1 MNRITGTALLLSLLF
16 TGVAAQSSRL
26 GRAPAQAATA
36 ASLIKQKLN
45 RGPAL
50 TTATAAT
57 SASDSGIVKGADWL
71 KTQQTASGAF
81 PWEINGRLQP
91 DIQGTI
97 ARGELVAYDVTRDIS
112 YRNAAIKT
120 GDYLLNSYPRT
131 FTDGDPDFASHDAMF
146 LEELTRL
153 TNDQKYAQF
162 VQTHFW
168 DKLKA
173 GTYGESNDQNAGE
186 WAASYQGFADYAHW
200 VALKPWFLASP
211 AIAAHY
217 TGEYAVRD
225 SLMAGIVKRL
235 EATTSSD
242 KDGDITGLAGAIWA
256 SAHTGVNLD
265 PKAGRWASS
274 NSTADL
280 VTQLVSFQR
289 SEGDWPYDTGSRAAS
304 HVGDVSTTTWAVMA
318 LKAWDPVTYASNID
332 NGLRFI
338 ESNQQPNGQ
347 ILTNPG
353 YAPETE
359 TGVEVH
365 AEALQVLGTDG
376 GMLPV
381 PETAVAVKVFLEGP
395 YDTNTHGMAT
405 ALHGL
410 LPLTSPYYEDA
421 RQVDSIGVEVVDWVL
436 VQLRNSA
443 SGAVVASKSAFLHKD
458 GRIVAEDG
466 RTNKVTL
473 PAATGDYS
481 VVVRHRNHLAIMSAG
496 AVATRRDL
504 PSRYD
509 FTTAQTQAYGSNPMK
524 QVEANVFAMLAG
536 DGNGDGSVNNTD
548 RDSVWRPQNGASW
561 SYDKGGDFNLDGGID
576 AVDRNRFWRAN
587 SGSSTRVP

>member
-1 MNRITGTALLLSLLF
+1 MNRFTGTALLFTLMF
-16 TGVAAQSSRL
+16 TGLSAQSSRL

-50 TTATAAT
+50 ATATAAT

-97 ARGELVAYDVTRDIS
+97 ARGELVAYDVTRVTS
-112 YRNAAIKT
+112 YLNTAIKT

-146 LEELTRL
+146 LEELSRL

-186 WAASYQGFADYAHW
+186 WAASYQGFTDYAHW
-200 VALKPWFLASP
+200 VALQPWFLASP
-211 AIAAHY
+211 AVAAHY
-217 TGEYAVRD
+217 TGEHAIRD

-242 KDGDITGLAGAIWA
+242 EDGDITGLAGAIWA
-256 SAHTGVNLD
+256 AAHTGVSLD

-318 LKAWDPVTYASNID
+318 LKAWDAVTYASNID
-332 NGLRFI
+332 SGLRFI

-395 YDTNTHGMAT
+395 YDTNTHSMTT
-405 ALHGL
+405 ALRGL
-410 LPLTSPYYEDA
+410 LPLTSPYSQDPVT
-421 RQVDSIGVEVVDWVL
+421 VDSVGGEVVDWVL

-443 SGAVVASKSAFLHKD
+443 SGAVVASRSAFLHKD
-458 GRIVAEDG
+458 GRIVAQDG
-466 RTNKVTL
+466 RTNKITL
-473 PAATGDYS
+473 PAGTGNYS

-509 FTTAQTQAYGSNPMK
+509 FTTAQTKAYGTNPMK

-548 RDSVWRPQNGASW
+548 RDSVWRPQHGASW
-561 SYDKGGDFNLDGGID
+561 SYDKRGDFNLDGGID